1 MLALPASLVSIPVTV
16 LDLCGELNTMTRK
29 PHSDAA
35 ESTDSA
41 VSRMPSDHVAEL
53 IDVTKNY
60 GTGEGTVA
68 ALDDVSIGFAPGT
81 FTAIMGPSGSGKSTL
96 LQCAAGLDQP
106 TSGRALLAGVDVGQL
121 NEQAR
126 TVLRRDHVGFV
137 FQAFNL
143 VGSLTAAQNV
153 ELPLRFARR
162 RPDKDVIDNAL
173 RVVGLQDRSTHKPSE
188 LSGGQQQRVAL
199 ARAMVTRPEVLFA
212 DEPTGA
218 LDTATSHDVLA
229 LLRDLVDQQDQTVV
243 MVTHDPDAASY
254 ADRVIFLVDGVV
266 TEILDLTSDPRQ
278 HRQRADSAA
287 QIAAQMTQ
295 LGA

>member
-1 MLALPASLVSIPVTV
+1 
-16 LDLCGELNTMTRK
+16 MTRK
-29 PHSDAA
+29 PHIDAA
-35 ESTDSA
+35 ESTDTA
-41 VSRMPSDHVAEL
+41 VSDMPSDHAAEL

-68 ALDDVSIGFAPGT
+68 ALDHVSIGFAPGT

-162 RPDKDVIDNAL
+162 RPGKDVLDDAL

-218 LDTATSHDVLA
+218 LDSATSHDVLA

-266 TEILDLTSDPRQ
+266 TEILDLASDP
-278 HRQRADSAA
+278 RQRADSAA
-287 QIAAQMTQ
+287 RIAAQMTQ